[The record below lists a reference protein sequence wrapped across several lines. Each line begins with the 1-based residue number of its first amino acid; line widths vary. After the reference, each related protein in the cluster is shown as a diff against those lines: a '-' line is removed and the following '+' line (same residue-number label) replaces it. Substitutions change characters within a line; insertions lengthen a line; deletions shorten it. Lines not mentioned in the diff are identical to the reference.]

1 MENILLVIVVFL
13 ILFFYL
19 SNYQQIE
26 AFGAIKRRT
35 LGYDGL
41 SVNGTS
47 EYTTDPDTLYIV
59 KKVSKN
65 ILNEINKKTRMNYHL
80 GKIDQINQECV
91 GCGQTFIVD
100 VFVHEVKHSFTRRFI
115 LDFTILKNA
124 DVRVNKVNQSNAIYH
139 PPKLYH
145 DLTNNELILTDENM
159 ENNHHIMGTVDSSID
174 FLKFEGDTS
183 SQEMD
188 NNAHQSIITD
198 RRSGLYK
205 NWILPVEM
213 ERHNKMTKN
222 SKCHQVAYN
231 PTINMSLTDKN
242 QYSWMFDKSKG
253 ITQFPHATSI

>member
-1 MENILLVIVVFL
+1 MENILLVVVVFL
-13 ILFFYL
+13 ILYIYV

-26 AFGAIKRRT
+26 SFGSIKRRT

-47 EYTTDPDTLYIV
+47 EYTTDPETLYIV
-59 KKVSKN
+59 KKVCHN
-65 ILNEINKKTRMNYHL
+65 ILGEVNKKTKMSYRL

-100 VFVHEVKHSFTRRFI
+100 VFVHEVNNSFTRRFI
-115 LDFTILKNA
+115 MDFTIMKNA
-124 DVRVNKVNQSNAIYH
+124 DVRVNKVNQSNAMHH
-139 PPKLYH
+139 PEKLYDNIPH
-145 DLTNNELILTDENM
+145 NELILTDENM
-159 ENNHHIMGTVDSSID
+159 KHNHHIMGTPDSSID
-174 FLKFEGDTS
+174 FSKYEGDTS
-183 SQEMD
+183 TKDMN
-188 NNAHQSIITD
+188 NNAHQLIVND

-205 NWILPVEM
+205 DWILPVEM
-213 ERHNKMTKN
+213 ERHNQMTKG